1 MKKID
6 PVIHGMVRIFSKS
19 CIKLKYQKM
28 KKFSSLLFITLSLLC
43 FCQENDSV
51 FIYVT
56 GTPVEDL
63 YSEKY
68 TSEKIMYG
76 TMMAIFQSTT
86 EDHYRYGVHV
96 YSPYRNG
103 AGKIINPIIIK
114 EKNYLET
121 IQKKWITSKMI
132 SSFSTSEFI
141 EFFKGLEGK
150 EVYVI
155 SQYYLDKY
163 PDKVL
168 IYKSY
173 VGEILNPIY

>member
-1 MKKID
+1 MKKI
-6 PVIHGMVRIFSKS
+6 ITIIFIINSIFS
-19 CIKLKYQKM
+19 
-28 KKFSSLLFITLSLLC
+28 LS
-43 FCQENDSV
+43 QENDSV

-56 GTPVEDL
+56 GTPVEYL
-63 YSEKY
+63 FAEKY
-68 TSEKIMYG
+68 TSEKILYG

-86 EDHYRYGVHV
+86 EDNYLYWVPV
-96 YSPYRNG
+96 YSPYRNSNG
-103 AGKIINPIIIK
+103 NGDIINPIIIK

-141 EFFKGLEGK
+141 EFFKDLEGK

-173 VGEILNPIY
+173 VGEIVNPIY

>member
-1 MKKID
+1 MKK
-6 PVIHGMVRIFSKS
+6 HLFLIF
-19 CIKLKYQKM
+19 
-28 KKFSSLLFITLSLLC
+28 FTLSLYC
-43 FCQENDSV
+43 FSQENDSV

-56 GTPVEDL
+56 GTPVEHL
-63 YSEKY
+63 YEDTY
-68 TSEKIMYG
+68 TSEKLLEGIDFALFISNM
-76 TMMAIFQSTT
+76 S
-86 EDHYRYGVHV
+86 EDGYTYKVFIGSSYRKG
-96 YSPYRNG
+96 NG
-103 AGKIINPIIIK
+103 NIINPIIIK

-141 EFFKGLEGK
+141 EFFKDLEGK

-173 VGEILNPIY
+173 VGEIVNPMYYAESKLKTTISLA